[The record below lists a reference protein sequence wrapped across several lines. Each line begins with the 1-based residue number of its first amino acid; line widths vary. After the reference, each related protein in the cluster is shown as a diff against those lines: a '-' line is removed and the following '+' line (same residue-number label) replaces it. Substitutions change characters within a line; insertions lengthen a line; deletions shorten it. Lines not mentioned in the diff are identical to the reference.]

1 MADVKHTMLD
11 FPILIVDGDFNS
23 DRAAGV
29 FMRRLAKELEQL
41 NFKVV
46 TLETYADA
54 AMVAGGFNAFSC
66 ILLSVEGS
74 EEGTDFLDQ
83 LRALLD
89 AAQRKNDAI
98 PIFYVGE
105 RRIVGAVHVE
115 YLTRARGIIYLFED
129 TAQFIARQVARA
141 AEDYLENL
149 LPPFFKAMVKHAEE
163 SAYSWHTPG
172 HAGGV
177 AFIKS
182 PVGRAFHQFY
192 GENAFRTDLSISVP
206 ELGSLLDHTG
216 PIADAE
222 AEAARHFGADH
233 TLFVINGNST
243 ANKIVWH
250 GTVSHDDI
258 VVVDR
263 NCHKSI
269 LHSII
274 MTGAIPVYL
283 TPSRNEHGII
293 GPIGLQQFS
302 PDAIAE
308 KIAKSPLARD
318 RGQKA
323 RLAVVTN
330 STYDGICYNASA
342 IKERIGDAVDALH
355 FDEAWYAYAAF
366 HKFYEG
372 LYGMAKGS
380 PRAEHPIVF
389 TTQSTHKLLAAF
401 SQAAMVHV
409 KDSQK
414 RSLDIHRFNDA
425 FLMHTSTSP
434 NYPILASL
442 DVASRMMAGR
452 GGHALLQETIEE
464 AITFRGLVRDMRTA
478 FDARDWWFSVWQP
491 EQVPLALNSLRQDDW
506 QLRPEDG
513 WHGFADLQPGQA
525 VLDPIKITL
534 VCPGLGA
541 GEGEVGIPAAVV
553 SKYLWEHGLTV
564 EKTGIYS
571 LLVLFSIGITK
582 GKWSTLLTELIQFKR
597 LYDANAPLE
606 VALQS
611 VAPRYAGR
619 RLGLRDLCAAI
630 HNSYRANNLL
640 RAIHDMY
647 LTLPEPAMR
656 PADAYKALVH
666 GQVDRLDVEAAMGRI
681 AASMVAPT
689 PPGIP
694 VIMPGERFQPESR
707 SIIDYLKFTR
717 EFDREFPGFE
727 NEIHGVRIEGSGAD
741 KRYMIDC
748 VRE

>member
-1 MADVKHTMLD
+1 MKLSTLE
-11 FPILIVDGDFNS
+11 FPILLVDSDFNS
-23 DRAAGV
+23 QQASGV
-29 FMRRLAKELEQL
+29 FMRKLAHELEQL
-41 NFKVV
+41 NFKIV

-54 AMVAGGFNAFSC
+54 TLVAGGFNAFSC
-66 ILLSVEGS
+66 ILISAEGA
-74 EEGTDFLDQ
+74 EERSADYEAQ
-83 LRALLD
+83 LKVFLD
-89 AAQRKNDAI
+89 AAHKKNDAI
-98 PIFYVGE
+98 PIFYIAE
-105 RRIVGAVHVE
+105 RRTVE
-115 YLTRARGIIYLFED
+115 AMHLDYLTRARGIIYLFED

-141 AEDYLENL
+141 AEDYLERL
-149 LPPFFKAMVKHAEE
+149 LPPFFKAMVKHAEDA
-163 SAYSWHTPG
+163 AYSWHTPG

-177 AFIKS
+177 AFLKS
-182 PVGRAFHQFY
+182 PVGRAFHQFF

-216 PIADAE
+216 PIGDAE
-222 AEAARHFGADH
+222 AEAARNFGADH

-250 GTVSHDDI
+250 GMVGSDDI

-269 LHSII
+269 LHSIV

-293 GPIGLQQFS
+293 GPIGLDQFS
-302 PDAIAE
+302 PQSIAE
-308 KIAKSPLARD
+308 KIAANPLARG
-318 RGQKA
+318 RGDKA

-330 STYDGICYNASA
+330 STYDGICYNTDA
-342 IKERIGDAVDALH
+342 IKGRIGGAVDALH
-355 FDEAWYAYAAF
+355 FDEAWFAYAAF
-366 HKFYEG
+366 HKLYQGF
-372 LYGMAKGS
+372 YGMAKGS

-389 TTQSTHKLLAAF
+389 ATQSTHKLLAAF

-409 KDSQK
+409 KNSQTQT
-414 RSLDIHRFNDA
+414 LDIHRFNDA

-434 NYPILASL
+434 HYPIMASL

-452 GGHALLQETIEE
+452 GGHALLQETLGE
-464 AITFRGLVRDMRTA
+464 ALTFRGVMRNMRKS
-478 FDARDWWFSVWQP
+478 FDARDWWFSTWQP
-491 EQVPLALNSLRQDDW
+491 EQVPCTLDSLQTEAW
-506 QLRPEDG
+506 QLRPEDR
-513 WHGFADLQPGQA
+513 WHGFAGLSPGQA
-525 VLDPIKITL
+525 MLDPIKITL
-534 VCPGLGA
+534 ICPGLDA
-541 GEGEVGIPAAVV
+541 GSEGVGIPAAVV

-582 GKWSTLLTELIQFKR
+582 GKWSTLLTELVQFKR
-597 LYDANAPLE
+597 LHDANAPLE
-606 VALQS
+606 VALPS

-619 RLGLRDLCAAI
+619 KLGLRDLCMAI
-630 HNSYRANNLL
+630 HESYRANHLL
-640 RAIHDMY
+640 QAIQAMY
-647 LTLPEPAMR
+647 LTLPVPAMR

-666 GQVDRLDVEAAMGRI
+666 GRVDRIDIEHAMGRV

-694 VIMPGERFQPESR
+694 VIMPGERFMPESR
-707 SIIDYLKFTR
+707 SILDYLKFTR
-717 EFDREFPGFE
+717 EFDRQFPGFE
-727 NEIHGVRIEGSGAD
+727 NEIHGVRIEGSGTD

>member
-1 MADVKHTMLD
+1 MNLATLD
-11 FPILIVDGDFNS
+11 FPILIVDADFHS
-23 DRAAGV
+23 ERAAGV
-29 FMRRLAKELEQL
+29 FMRRLAKELERL
-41 NFKVV
+41 HFKVLN
-46 TLETYADA
+46 LESYADA
-54 AMVAGGFNAFSC
+54 ATVAGGFNAFSC
-66 ILLSVEGS
+66 FLISAEGS
-74 EEGTDFLDQ
+74 EETPDLEPQ
-83 LRALLD
+83 LKAFLD
-89 AAQRKNDAI
+89 AAHRKGEDI
-98 PIFYVGE
+98 PVFYIGE
-105 RRIVGAVHVE
+105 RRTIEAVH
-115 YLTRARGIIYLFED
+115 LQFLARARGVIYLFED
-129 TAQFIARQVARA
+129 TAEFIARQVCRA
-141 AEDYLENL
+141 AQEYLDNL

-177 AFIKS
+177 AFLKS

-216 PIADAE
+216 PIAEAE
-222 AEAARHFGADH
+222 AEAARNFGADH

-250 GTVSHDDI
+250 GMVSRDDI

-274 MTGAIPVYL
+274 MTGAIPVYFV
-283 TPSRNEHGII
+283 PSRNEHGII
-293 GPIGLQQFS
+293 GPIGLDQFS
-302 PDAIAE
+302 PQAIEE
-308 KIAKSPLARD
+308 KIAANPLARD
-318 RGQKA
+318 HGKRA

-330 STYDGICYNASA
+330 STYDGICYNADA
-342 IKERIGDAVDALH
+342 IKERVGGAVDSLH

-366 HKFYEG
+366 HKFYDG
-372 LYGMAKGS
+372 HYGMAKGS

-389 TTQSTHKLLAAF
+389 ATQSTHKLLAAF

-409 KDSQK
+409 KNSK
-414 RSLDIHRFNDA
+414 KHSLDLHRFNDA

-434 NYPILASL
+434 NYPIMASM

-464 AITFRGLVRDMRTA
+464 AITFRRLVRDMRKEYNA
-478 FDARDWWFSVWQP
+478 GDWWFSTWQS
-491 EQVPLALNSLRQDDW
+491 EQIPLDIDLLKQEDW

-513 WHGFADLQPGQA
+513 WHGFADLRPGQA
-525 VLDPIKITL
+525 MLDPVKVTMI
-534 VCPGLGA
+534 CPGLGA

-597 LYDANAPLE
+597 LYDTNAPLE
-606 VALQS
+606 VALPR
-611 VAPRYAGR
+611 VAPLYSGR
-619 RLGLRDLCAAI
+619 KLGLRDLC
-630 HNSYRANNLL
+630 
-640 RAIHDMY
+640 RAIHQSYRDNNILRAVQQMY

-656 PADAYKALVH
+656 PADAYKAMVH
-666 GQVDRLDVEAAMGRI
+666 GKVERVDIEEAIGRI

-694 VIMPGERFQPESR
+694 VIMPGERFPESR

-727 NEIHGVRIEGSGAD
+727 NEIHGLRIEGSGAD

-748 VRE
+748 VKE

>member
-1 MADVKHTMLD
+1 MKPTTLD
-11 FPILIVDGDFNS
+11 FPILIVDADFRS
-23 DRAAGV
+23 ERAAGV
-29 FMRRLAKELEQL
+29 FMRRLAKELEHQG
-41 NFKVV
+41 FKVLN
-46 TLETYADA
+46 LETFADA
-54 AMVAGGFNAFSC
+54 ATVAGGFNAFSC
-66 ILLSVEGS
+66 ILISAEGS
-74 EEGTDFLDQ
+74 EETPELEPQ
-83 LRALLD
+83 LKAFLD
-89 AAQRKNDAI
+89 AAHRKSADI
-98 PIFYVGE
+98 PIFYIGE
-105 RRIVGAVHVE
+105 RRIVEAVH
-115 YLTRARGIIYLFED
+115 LDFLSRAKGVIYLFED
-129 TAQFIARQVARA
+129 TSEFIARQVARA
-141 AEDYLENL
+141 AQEYLDNL
-149 LPPFFKAMVKHAEE
+149 LPPFFSAMVRHAEE

-222 AEAARHFGADH
+222 AEAARNFGADH
-233 TLFVINGNST
+233 TLFVTNGNST

-250 GTVSHDDI
+250 GMVGSDD
-258 VVVDR
+258 VVLVDR

-283 TPSRNEHGII
+283 IPSRNEHGII
-293 GPIGLQQFS
+293 GPIGLDQFA
-302 PDAIAE
+302 PGAIAE
-308 KIAKSPLARD
+308 KIAANPLARKH
-318 RGQKA
+318 GKA

-330 STYDGICYNASA
+330 STYDGICYNANA
-342 IKERIGDAVDALH
+342 VKERIGAAVDALH

-372 LYGMAKGS
+372 HYGMAKGS

-389 TTQSTHKLLAAF
+389 ATQSTHKLLAAF

-409 KDSQK
+409 KNSQNQ
-414 RSLDIHRFNDA
+414 SLDLHRFNDA

-434 NYPILASL
+434 NYPILAST

-452 GGHALLQETIEE
+452 GGHALLQETFEE
-464 AITFRGLVRDMRTA
+464 AVTFRRLMRDMRNEFTS
-478 FDARDWWFSVWQP
+478 RDWWFSTWQP
-491 EQVPLALNSLRQDDW
+491 DQVPLAMDRLSAEDW
-506 QLRPEDG
+506 QLRPEDR
-513 WHGFADLQPGQA
+513 WHGFAGLTPGQA
-525 VLDPIKITL
+525 ILDPIKVTVL
-534 VCPGLGA
+534 CPGLGA
-541 GEGEVGIPAAVV
+541 GNGEVGIPAAVL
-553 SKYLWEHGLTV
+553 SKFLWERGLTV
-564 EKTGIYS
+564 EKTGTYS
-571 LLVLFSIGITK
+571 VLVLFSIGITK
-582 GKWSTLLTELIQFKR
+582 GKWCTLLTELIQFKR

-606 VALQS
+606 VALRS

-619 RLGLRDLCAAI
+619 NLGLRDLCREI
-630 HNSYRANNLL
+630 HESYQTNNLSQ
-640 RAIHDMY
+640 AIQKMY

-666 GQVDRLDVEAAMGRI
+666 GRVERVDIEDAIGRV

-694 VIMPGERFQPESR
+694 VIMPGERFMPESR
-707 SIIDYLKFTR
+707 SILDYLRFTR
-717 EFDREFPGFE
+717 EFDRQFPGFE
-727 NEIHGVRIEGSGAD
+727 TEIHGVRIEGSGAE

-748 VRE
+748 VKE